1 MRKTII
7 TLTSS
12 ILVMLIACSKSNPAP
27 ETCLP
32 AFDSID
38 GGSGKF
44 ISVTK
49 STTPEVIKIERREL
63 ISSQLKAG
71 DNIYLNGTKLT
82 IHSFWYD
89 STGLKGGI
97 KVQYHDSL
105 VGSHAFE
112 NDPLICWK

>member
-7 TLTSS
+7 ILTSS

-27 ETCLP
+27 DTCLP

-49 STTPEVIKIERREL
+49 STTPELIKIERREL

>member
-1 MRKTII
+1 MKNTVII
-7 TLTSS
+7 LISGV
-12 ILVMLIACSKSNPAP
+12 LLMLISCTKSNPVP
-27 ETCLP
+27 GTCLP

-38 GGSGKF
+38 GGAGKF
-44 ISVTK
+44 ISVAK
-49 STTPEVIKIERREL
+49 STTPELIKIERREL

-71 DNIYLNGTKLT
+71 DNIYLNGTELT

-89 STGLKGGI
+89 NTGLKGGI

-105 VGSHAFE
+105 VGSLAFE

>member
-1 MRKTII
+1 MKKII
-7 TLTSS
+7 IILTNG
-12 ILVMLIACSKSNPAP
+12 LFLMLISCTKSNLDPD
-27 ETCLP
+27 TCLP
-32 AFDSID
+32 AFDAID
-38 GGSGKF
+38 GGAGQF

-49 STTPEVIKIERREL
+49 PTTPELIKIERREL
-63 ISSQLKAG
+63 ISSQLTAG
-71 DNIYLNGTKLT
+71 DNIYLNGNELT

-89 STGLKGGI
+89 SSGLKSAI

>member
-1 MRKTII
+1 MKKNII
-7 TLTSS
+7 LTSGI
-12 ILVMLIACSKSNPAP
+12 ILMLIACSKSNPAP
-27 ETCLP
+27 DTCLP

-38 GGSGKF
+38 GGVGKF

-49 STTPEVIKIERREL
+49 STTPEAIKLERREL
-63 ISSQLKAG
+63 ISAQLKAG
-71 DNIYLNGTKLT
+71 DNIYLNGTELT

-89 STGLKGGI
+89 SNGLKSGI

-112 NDPLICWK
+112 NDPFICWR

>member
-27 ETCLP
+27 DTFLP

-38 GGSGKF
+38 GGSGQF

>member
-1 MRKTII
+1 MKKTSII
-7 TLTSS
+7 LTTCM
-12 ILVMLIACSKSNPAP
+12 ILILIACSKSNTDPD
-27 ETCLP
+27 TCLP

-38 GGSGKF
+38 GGAGKY

-49 STTPEVIKIERREL
+49 PTTPEVTKTERREL
-63 ISSQLKAG
+63 ISSQLKSG
-71 DNIYLNGTKLT
+71 DNIYLNGAKLT

-105 VGSHAFE
+105 VGSHAFK

>member
-27 ETCLP
+27 DTCLP

-38 GGSGKF
+38 GGSGQF

-49 STTPEVIKIERREL
+49 STTPEVTKIERREL

>member
-1 MRKTII
+1 MKKTSIII
-7 TLTSS
+7 TCG
-12 ILVMLIACSKSNPAP
+12 ILLILIACSKSNPVP
-27 ETCLP
+27 GICLP

-38 GGSGKF
+38 GGAGKF

-71 DNIYLNGTKLT
+71 DNIYLNGAELT

-89 STGLKGGI
+89 STGLKAGI

-112 NDPLICWK
+112 DDPLICWK

>member
-1 MRKTII
+1 MKKTII
-7 TLTSS
+7 ILTSGVF
-12 ILVMLIACSKSNPAP
+12 LMLIACSKSNPTP
-27 ETCLP
+27 DSCLP

-38 GGSGKF
+38 GGAGKF

-63 ISSQLKAG
+63 ISAQLNAG
-71 DNIYLNGTKLT
+71 DNIYLDGAELT

-89 STGLKGGI
+89 SNGLKSAI

-112 NDPLICWK
+112 NDPFICWR

>member
-1 MRKTII
+1 MKKTLII
-7 TLTSS
+7 LTSG
-12 ILVMLIACSKSNPAP
+12 ILLMLISCSKSNPDP
-27 ETCLP
+27 DTCLP
-32 AFDSID
+32 VFDSID
-38 GGSGKF
+38 AGAGKF

-63 ISSQLKAG
+63 ISVQLKGG
-71 DNIYLNGTKLT
+71 DNIFLNGTELT

-89 STGLKGGI
+89 STELKGGI

-105 VGSHAFE
+105 VVSHAFE

>member
-1 MRKTII
+1 MTKII
-7 TLTSS
+7 ISLTSG
-12 ILVMLIACSKSNPAP
+12 IFLMLISCTKSNQAP
-27 ETCLP
+27 DMCLP

-38 GGSGKF
+38 GGAGQF

-49 STTPEVIKIERREL
+49 STTPKVIKVERREF

-71 DNIYLNGTKLT
+71 DTIYLNGTELT

-89 STGLKGGI
+89 SNGLKSGI